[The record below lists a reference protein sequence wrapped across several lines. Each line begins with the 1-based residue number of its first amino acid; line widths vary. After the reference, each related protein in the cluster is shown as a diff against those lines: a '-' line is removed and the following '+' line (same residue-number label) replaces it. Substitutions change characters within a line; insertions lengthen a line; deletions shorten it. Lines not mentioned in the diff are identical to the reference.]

1 MHQTRRKISTLK
13 SKSYTSQI
21 EVKRLYSQVV
31 INLLAF
37 VQLVCYGLIDDVLSH
52 AGRQRDAISFYHI
65 QHIRRCFR
73 CSQIC
78 VHRMA
83 GITTIT
89 WEVPANWIEFWDAAA
104 ADKIKY
110 HMRGSK
116 SHTMFPGSGSSF
128 FANYC
133 STYGSTIVQN
143 IYGRGNDW
151 FGCQRNEVD
160 HAIRGACW
168 NCCYIMLAAS
178 VWIMYSLFQRPRE
191 ADGLTKSTN

>member
-1 MHQTRRKISTLK
+1 MLSAFITSNIFDVVLDVRR
-13 SKSYTSQI
+13 YACI
-21 EVKRLYSQVV
+21 EWRVSE
-31 INLLAF
+31 A
-37 VQLVCYGLIDDVLSH
+37 
-52 AGRQRDAISFYHI
+52 
-65 QHIRRCFR
+65 
-73 CSQIC
+73 
-78 VHRMA
+78 
-83 GITTIT
+83 IT

-168 NCCYIMLAAS
+168 NCCYIMLAAIAWIIIHVLPVPETTES
-178 VWIMYSLFQRPRE
+178 RWAYEIHELTGVPMNTIDIQWIM
-191 ADGLTKSTN
+191 